1 MVSSLILLSACTY
14 QFINTLIL
22 SIFRY
27 VAKTDFRNVNSIYGC
42 DGRTKITTSD
52 GITFDFKESKKSNWA
67 FGGVSYG
74 ILHEIFYI
82 EQ

>member
-1 MVSSLILLSACTY
+1 MVSSLILLSVCTY

-27 VAKTDFRNVNSIYGC
+27 VTSADLNFNGYGWGC
-42 DGRTKITTSD
+42 NGRAKITTSD
-52 GITFDFKESKKSNWA
+52 GITFDFKESKKSTWSD
-67 FGGVSYG
+67 VSYG
-74 ILHEIFYI
+74 ILDEIFYI

>member
-27 VAKTDFRNVNSIYGC
+27 VTSADLNLNGIYYGC
-42 DGRTKITTSD
+42 NGRAKITTSD
-52 GITFDFKESKKSNWA
+52 GITFDFKESKKSTWDCD
-67 FGGVSYG
+67 VSYG
-74 ILHEIFYI
+74 IFHEIFYI
-82 EQ
+82 KQ

>member
-22 SIFRY
+22 FIFRY
-27 VAKTDFRNVNSIYGC
+27 VASADSNCNGIYGC
-42 DGRTKITTSD
+42 NGRAKITTRD
-52 GITFDFKESKKSNWA
+52 GITFDFKESKKSSTWG
-67 FGGVSYG
+67 FDVSYG

-82 EQ
+82 KQ

>member
-27 VAKTDFRNVNSIYGC
+27 VASADSNFNGIYGC
-42 DGRTKITTSD
+42 NCRAKITTRD
-52 GITFDFKESKKSNWA
+52 GITFDFKESKKSTW
-67 FGGVSYG
+67 GCDVSYG
-74 ILHEIFYI
+74 TLDEIFYI
-82 EQ
+82 KQ

>member
-22 SIFRY
+22 FIFRY
-27 VAKTDFRNVNSIYGC
+27 VASADSNCNGIYVYGC
-42 DGRTKITTSD
+42 NGRAKITTSD
-52 GITFDFKESKKSNWA
+52 GITFDFKESKKSTWSD
-67 FGGVSYG
+67 VSYG
-74 ILHEIFYI
+74 ILDEIFYI

>member
-27 VAKTDFRNVNSIYGC
+27 VTSADLNFNGIYGC
-42 DGRTKITTSD
+42 NGRAKITTSD
-52 GITFDFKESKKSNWA
+52 GITFDFKESKKSTWG
-67 FGGVSYG
+67 FGGVSCG
-74 ILHEIFYI
+74 ILDEIFYI
-82 EQ
+82 KQ

>member
-27 VAKTDFRNVNSIYGC
+27 VTSADLNLNGIYYGC
-42 DGRTKITTSD
+42 NGRAKITTRD
-52 GITFDFKESKKSNWA
+52 GITFDFKESKKSTW
-67 FGGVSYG
+67 GCDVSYD
-74 ILHEIFYI
+74 ILQEIFYI
-82 EQ
+82 KQ

>member
-27 VAKTDFRNVNSIYGC
+27 VTSADLNFNGIYGC
-42 DGRTKITTSD
+42 NGRAKITTLS
-52 GITFDFKESKKSNWA
+52 GITFDFKESKKSTWDCD
-67 FGGVSYG
+67 VSYG
-74 ILHEIFYI
+74 IFHEIFYI
-82 EQ
+82 KQ